1 MLFRSGSHIHSLEFP
16 PASAQIIKLSVVATV
31 FDMLKNKAFNLYTDS
46 QYIAHSL
53 QLFEIAPFLDT
64 ANSQILQLFMQIQ
77 LKLRESTAP
86 LKDCLWTLK
95 NSY

>member
-1 MLFRSGSHIHSLEFP
+1 
-16 PASAQIIKLSVVATV
+16 
-31 FDMLKNKAFNLYTDS
+31 MLKNQAFHLYTDS

-53 QLFEIAPFLDT
+53 QLFEIAPFLGT